1 MDINKI
7 AKNIDTEKRFP
18 PVHLWNPKICPG
30 VSFKIDRNGNWYYQ
44 GSIISKRKLKLLFA
58 SILKKE
64 NNKYY
69 CVTPVEK
76 VLVEVDLAPYM
87 IIDFRIDNDTYI
99 FDTNL
104 NYSFALKD
112 TQISFLES
120 NEEIVP
126 IIDVRDSIKGFF
138 SRNIYYE
145 LINTGYERDGALYIK
160 SANQEYC
167 FGKL

>member
-1 MDINKI
+1 M
-7 AKNIDTEKRFP
+7 
-18 PVHLWNPKICPG
+18 
-30 VSFKIDRNGNWYYQ
+30 
-44 GSIISKRKLKLLFA
+44 
-58 SILKKE
+58 
-64 NNKYY
+64 
-69 CVTPVEK
+69 
-76 VLVEVDLAPYM
+76 LVEVDLAPYM

-120 NEEIVP
+120 NEEIIP
-126 IIDVRDSIKGFF
+126 IIDVRDSIEGFF

>member
-1 MDINKI
+1 MKLEDLSKQI
-7 AKNIDTEKRFP
+7 EKTPGFP
-18 PVHLWNPKICPG
+18 PVHLWNPDLCEG
-30 VSFKIDRNGNWYYQ
+30 VKFNIDRNGEWFYQ
-44 GSIISKRKLKLLFA
+44 NSPLKKESLKILFA

-64 NNKYY
+64 NNNYY

-120 NEEIVP
+120 NEEIIP
-126 IIDVRDSIKGFF
+126 IIDVRDSIEGFF
-138 SRNIYYE
+138 SRSIYYE

-167 FGKL
+167 LGKL

>member
-1 MDINKI
+1 MSISKI
-7 AKNIDTEKRFP
+7 KKDLEGQKKFP
-18 PVHLWNPKICPG
+18 PVDKWNPDLCEG
-30 VSFKIDRNGNWYYQ
+30 VKFNIDRNGEWFYQ
-44 GSIISKRKLKLLFA
+44 NSPLKKESLKILFA

-64 NNKYY
+64 NNNYY

-87 IIDFRIDNDTYI
+87 IIDFHIDNDTYI

-120 NEEIVP
+120 NEEIIP
-126 IIDVRDSIKGFF
+126 IIDVRDSIEGFF

-145 LINTGYERDGALYIK
+145 LINAGYEKDGALYIK

>member
-1 MDINKI
+1 MVLSKLSIKKESLKI
-7 AKNIDTEKRFP
+7 
-18 PVHLWNPKICPG
+18 
-30 VSFKIDRNGNWYYQ
+30 
-44 GSIISKRKLKLLFA
+44 LFA

-64 NNKYY
+64 NNNYY

-120 NEEIVP
+120 NEEIYLLLMYV
-126 IIDVRDSIKGFF
+126 IQLKDFF
-138 SRNIYYE
+138 KKY
-145 LINTGYERDGALYIK
+145 LL
-160 SANQEYC
+160 
-167 FGKL
+167 